1 MTPRFALLAGLAA
14 LTIAAPALADAA
26 ASFQT
31 GKWSNA
37 IVQGRSEATPASL
50 TLAGRAQ
57 LAVAAYETR
66 DKALALTLVERAER
80 DFDAALVKNPGDVAA
95 QMQKAVAIGYRAK
108 LSRSPGLGKD
118 ARARF
123 EAVRAA
129 HPDDGLAWSAVG
141 GWHGGAIATLGSFL
155 GGTMLGA
162 KAAEIDKNFGQAL
175 KLEPANP
182 AFRTI
187 YAMTLLDLDRKNA
200 GRAAMLLNG
209 VAAMP
214 ARDGFD
220 ALLRAQ
226 GVQLA
231 TVLKAGDAKAA
242 QTLARRLQAFGTLK

>member
-1 MTPRFALLAGLAA
+1 MTPRIALLAGLVA
-14 LTIAAPALADAA
+14 LTVPAPAFADAA

-31 GKWSNA
+31 GKWPAA

-57 LAVAAYETR
+57 MAVAAYETR
-66 DKALALTLVERAER
+66 DKAAALALVDRAEK
-80 DFDAALVKNPGDVAA
+80 DFDAALAKSPGDVAA

-129 HPDDGLAWSAVG
+129 HPDNGLAWSAVG
-141 GWHGGAIATLGSFL
+141 GWHGGAIATLGNFL

-187 YAMTLLDLDRKNA
+187 YAMTLLDIDKKNA
-200 GRAAMLLNG
+200 DRAAMLLNG

-226 GVQLA
+226 GAQLA
-231 TVLKAGDAKAA
+231 TALKAGDAKAA
-242 QTLARRLQAFGTLK
+242 QALARRLQAFGMLG

>member
-1 MTPRFALLAGLAA
+1 MTPGIALLAGLVA
-14 LTIAAPALADAA
+14 LTVSAPAFADAA
-26 ASFQT
+26 ASFQS
-31 GKWSNA
+31 GKWPAA
-37 IVQGRSEATPASL
+37 IAQGRSEATPASL

-57 LAVAAYETR
+57 MAVAAYETR
-66 DKALALTLVERAER
+66 DKAAALALVERAEK
-80 DFDAALVKNPGDVAA
+80 DFDAALAKNPGDVAA

-129 HPDDGLAWSAVG
+129 HPDNGLAWSAVG
-141 GWHGGAIATLGSFL
+141 GWHGGAIATLGNFL
-155 GGTMLGA
+155 GQTMLGA
-162 KAAEIDKNFGQAL
+162 KAAEIDRNFGQAL

-187 YAMTLLDLDRKNA
+187 YAMTLLDIDRKNA
-200 GRAAMLLNG
+200 DRAATLLNG

-226 GVQLA
+226 GAQLA
-231 TVLKAGDAKAA
+231 TALKAGDAKAA
-242 QTLARRLQAFGTLK
+242 QALARRLQAFGMLG